1 MFMSYDKKK
10 KLKTKIKL
18 TAKWASLPIDEL
30 LRSAFQKHRKKY
42 TGVRRFFRR

>member
-1 MFMSYDKKK
+1 MFISYDRKK

-30 LRSAFQKHRKKY
+30 LRGHSRSIEKNIQ
-42 TGVRRFFRR
+42 G